1 MSLTLHFL
9 AGSMHRRTVIREV
22 LSGFC
27 LQCIL
32 ILIQVVNEEMMGWE
46 KGVFRSS
53 EVIINDANENHMTLS
68 VIFILYVFGNWEN
81 TALLMGIFMAAS
93 TGMDQMPS

>member
-1 MSLTLHFL
+1 
-9 AGSMHRRTVIREV
+9 
-22 LSGFC
+22 
-27 LQCIL
+27 
-32 ILIQVVNEEMMGWE
+32 MGE
-46 KGVFRSS
+46 GVFRSS
-53 EVIINDANENHMTLS
+53 EVIINDANENQMTLS

>member
-1 MSLTLHFL
+1 V
-9 AGSMHRRTVIREV
+9 GE
-22 LSGFC
+22 
-27 LQCIL
+27 
-32 ILIQVVNEEMMGWE
+32 
-46 KGVFRSS
+46 GVFRSS
-53 EVIINDANENHMTLS
+53 EVIINDANENQMTLS

>member
-1 MSLTLHFL
+1 
-9 AGSMHRRTVIREV
+9 
-22 LSGFC
+22 
-27 LQCIL
+27 
-32 ILIQVVNEEMMGWE
+32 MGE
-46 KGVFRSS
+46 GVFRSS
-53 EVIINDANENHMTLS
+53 EVIINDANKNQMTLS

>member
-1 MSLTLHFL
+1 
-9 AGSMHRRTVIREV
+9 
-22 LSGFC
+22 
-27 LQCIL
+27 
-32 ILIQVVNEEMMGWE
+32 MGE
-46 KGVFRSS
+46 GVFRSS

-81 TALLMGIFMAAS
+81 TALLMGIFMAGS